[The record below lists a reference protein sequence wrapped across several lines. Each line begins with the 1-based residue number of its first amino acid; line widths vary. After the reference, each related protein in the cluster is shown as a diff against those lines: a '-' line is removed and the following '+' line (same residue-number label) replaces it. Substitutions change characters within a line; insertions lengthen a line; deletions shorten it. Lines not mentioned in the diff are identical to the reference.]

1 MAVFL
6 SLSLSL
12 SLSLA
17 QAEGKHW
24 HNPKVYLMQVSCKDD
39 IVQQRSSKTFATP
52 TSKSEI
58 ASAATSI
65 SRSFRETIH
74 LSTLTC
80 STKLTQKSKLGL
92 ILRGQGL
99 GGQNKEG
106 GFCEIY
112 ERGNMRK

>member
-1 MAVFL
+1 MI
-6 SLSLSL
+6 SLSLSPLLPL
-12 SLSLA
+12 SLSIFVFFSPSLS

-52 TSKSEI
+52 TSKSDV

-80 STKLTQKSKLGL
+80 STKLTQKSKLVL
-92 ILRGQGL
+92 FDIEEL
-99 GGQNKEG
+99 GT
-106 GFCEIY
+106 
-112 ERGNMRK
+112 